1 MFLNN
6 KNTITPVFFALIA
19 FYIYSI
25 PAHSQLVAPELEY
38 YKYDNLSEIPILLFA
53 QEPEFNDVSL
63 SPDGEHILYIYPK
76 GKNFVFRVDPVDD
89 EDDQEDHYIGS
100 ISKSLLGKITW
111 VNDRRLLLE
120 VNSFGGMNW
129 GYENRKLTITITM
142 LKTFFAFDV
151 DRKGLEKL
159 YEFKY
164 DFNPSMLRRPQNFQS
179 FIVDTLDRDEN
190 NILVS
195 LTDEET
201 GLPSVHYLDVY
212 TGETKLN
219 QKSVANISQWF
230 ADHDGNIR
238 FGVGVNDSKV
248 VMIARKA
255 GEQEWMNL
263 HDQELFQDDRFRPLS
278 FGENENNF
286 FVISPAANGR
296 YAIYDFNIADGVL
309 ERKIF
314 EHPSVDVKEVEFSK
328 ANKKLLSVTYQ
339 EDMLGRHYVD
349 EDYQRNME
357 AINEALPNRNNYL
370 ISLTR
375 DQNYMLIKSESD
387 VFPGAYYRMDVE
399 NRQLRLVGELNTL
412 LNPEY
417 LSRQIN
423 KTYFARDGLE
433 ITSYLTL
440 PQAVSA
446 QGKPPLIVLPHA
458 IPDGRDFNAY
468 NYVTQFLASRGYAV
482 FQPNYRGSS
491 GYGFQFQ
498 TLGYGE
504 WGRNIQ
510 YDIEDGV
517 KNLISEGVIDENRIC
532 IMGKNFSG
540 YIALM
545 GAIQNKELFSCVIAN
560 APLTDLDEL
569 VSSVKKSVGKVIA
582 ERLVGKR
589 KKKEIQKVSPIHSL
603 RKFRTP
609 VLLFHGNVNQS
620 IPFQNS
626 EEFVKKMVKEKV
638 PHRFVTL
645 EGAGNDISTYENRK
659 LYLEEIEAFLNEH
672 IPVIETVFEPEEKAS
687 L

>member
-1 MFLNN
+1 M
-6 KNTITPVFFALIA
+6 
-19 FYIYSI
+19 
-25 PAHSQLVAPELEY
+25 
-38 YKYDNLSEIPILLFA
+38 
-53 QEPEFNDVSL
+53 
-63 SPDGEHILYIYPK
+63 
-76 GKNFVFRVDPVDD
+76 
-89 EDDQEDHYIGS
+89 
-100 ISKSLLGKITW
+100 
-111 VNDRRLLLE
+111 
-120 VNSFGGMNW
+120 
-129 GYENRKLTITITM
+129 
-142 LKTFFAFDV
+142 
-151 DRKGLEKL
+151 
-159 YEFKY
+159 
-164 DFNPSMLRRPQNFQS
+164 
-179 FIVDTLDRDEN
+179 
-190 NILVS
+190 
-195 LTDEET
+195 
-201 GLPSVHYLDVY
+201 
-212 TGETKLN
+212 
-219 QKSVANISQWF
+219 
-230 ADHDGNIR
+230 
-238 FGVGVNDSKV
+238 
-248 VMIARKA
+248 
-255 GEQEWMNL
+255 
-263 HDQELFQDDRFRPLS
+263 
-278 FGENENNF
+278 
-286 FVISPAANGR
+286 
-296 YAIYDFNIADGVL
+296 
-309 ERKIF
+309 
-314 EHPSVDVKEVEFSK
+314 DVKEVEFSK